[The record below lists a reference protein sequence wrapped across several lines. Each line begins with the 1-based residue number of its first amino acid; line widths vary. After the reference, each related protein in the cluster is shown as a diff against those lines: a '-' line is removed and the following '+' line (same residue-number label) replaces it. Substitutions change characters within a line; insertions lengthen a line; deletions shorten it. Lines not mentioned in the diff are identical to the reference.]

1 MLLLSKEF
9 LHFVLDFSDEIFI
22 DCKLRFIE
30 QFFLKDTVVHFSTVL
45 GSGVE
50 EQFTKLLYVVGVV
63 LQLHYLYPP
72 KTQFPYFFVFAHPEQ
87 EVAVVSEVGFLLG
100 PVLEE
105 GVFEDLGVELHALF
119 VDLLYFAVGLV
130 FGHDGVY
137 EQGQFELVFE
147 GELVGDVV

>member
-50 EQFTKLLYVVGVV
+50 
-63 LQLHYLYPP
+63 
-72 KTQFPYFFVFAHPEQ
+72 
-87 EVAVVSEVGFLLG
+87 
-100 PVLEE
+100 
-105 GVFEDLGVELHALF
+105 D
-119 VDLLYFAVGLV
+119 
-130 FGHDGVY
+130 
-137 EQGQFELVFE
+137 
-147 GELVGDVV
+147 